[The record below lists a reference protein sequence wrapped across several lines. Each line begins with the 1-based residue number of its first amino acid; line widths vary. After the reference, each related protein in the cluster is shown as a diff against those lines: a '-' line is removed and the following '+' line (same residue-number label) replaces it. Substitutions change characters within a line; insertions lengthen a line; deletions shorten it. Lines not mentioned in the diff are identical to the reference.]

1 MLSNHMQEAINRQI
15 NAEIWSA
22 YFYLSMSNWCA
33 HNGYE
38 GMASWMRI
46 QSHEEFD
53 HSEVLSQY
61 VLRRGGQVELQGIDD
76 VPTEWISPFHVFE
89 EALDHEIKVTGMIN
103 ELTRLAIKEGD
114 FATQNRMQWFVDE
127 QVEEEDNARQI
138 LAEMHKYGETEC
150 NCGLQLLDKDLGQ
163 REYVATFI
171 QTI

>member
-1 MLSNHMQEAINRQI
+1 MLSNHIQEAINRQI

-22 YFYLSMSNWCA
+22 YLYLSMSNWCA

-46 QSHEEFD
+46 QCHEEFD

-61 VLRRGGQVELQGIDD
+61 ILRRNGKIELLGIGD
-76 VPTEWISPFHVFE
+76 VPTDWQSPFHVFE
-89 EALDHEIKVTGMIN
+89 EVLRHEIKVTEMIN

-114 FATQNRMQWFVDE
+114 FATQNRMQWFIEE
-127 QVEEEDNARQI
+127 QVEEEDKARQI
-138 LAEMHKYGETEC
+138 LSDMHKYGESDC
-150 NCGLQLLDKDLGQ
+150 NCGLQLLDKDMGR
-163 REYVATFI
+163 REYVATYI

>member
-1 MLSNHMQEAINRQI
+1 MLSNHIQEAINRQI

-22 YFYLSMSNWCA
+22 YLYLSMSNWCA

-38 GMASWMRI
+38 GMAGWLRI
-46 QSHEEFD
+46 QCHEEFD

-61 VLRRGGQVELQGIDD
+61 VLRRNGKVELMGIAD
-76 VPTEWISPFHVFE
+76 VPTDWQSPFHVFE
-89 EALDHEIKVTGMIN
+89 EVLRHEIKVTELIN

-114 FATQNRMQWFVDE
+114 FATQNRMQWFIEE

-138 LAEMHKYGETEC
+138 LTEMHKYGESDC
-150 NCGLQLLDKDLGQ
+150 NCGLQLLDKDMGQ
-163 REYVATFI
+163 REYVATYI